1 VHETHKS
8 TCRWCCTLQVPYI
21 ASLNGQTPPFMAV
34 LEVHQCPLL
43 DGSTQIFFSFLF
55 SPCQNK
61 KVSCHLFI
69 ISNLILIFFISIC
82 FVLLP
87 SFDWIDFQFVPLL
100 FGFILL
106 LYQIWSSFFWFFYPF
121 SIWILFSISS
131 NIWFQFIF
139 MLNFV
144 PILFIVICFVLF

>member
-1 VHETHKS
+1 
-8 TCRWCCTLQVPYI
+8 
-21 ASLNGQTPPFMAV
+21 
-34 LEVHQCPLL
+34 
-43 DGSTQIFFSFLF
+43 
-55 SPCQNK
+55 
-61 KVSCHLFI
+61 VSCHLFI
-69 ISNLILIFFISIC
+69 ISNLILILFISIC

-144 PILFIVICFVLF
+144 LILFIVICFVLF